1 MPKGKKL
8 KADFKPKAEV
18 VEEKKPV
25 IVVKTIPQILKVMLT
40 DVELQAVGQQ
50 MAEARNKQVGLEN
63 DLKTI
68 TQQHKAKI
76 QEQSSVIDSKSM
88 LLMAKYDYREVACT
102 ETYNYTTERVVVTR
116 NDTGET
122 VEDRRMTKSELEQL
136 PMNLD
141 ETSTTETEANN
152 GVQS

>member
-1 MPKGKKL
+1 MAKSKKL

-40 DVELQAVGQQ
+40 DAELQQVGQQ
-50 MAEARNKQVGLEN
+50 MAEARSKQVGLEN

-76 QEQSSVIDSKSM
+76 QEQSSIVDSKSM

-102 ETYNYTTERVVVTR
+102 EKYNYTTERVVVTR

-141 ETSTTETEANN
+141 EEPSKETEAGN

>member
-8 KADFKPKAEV
+8 KADFTHKAEV

-25 IVVKTIPQILKVMLT
+25 IVIKTIPQILKVMLT
-40 DVELQAVGQQ
+40 DAELQQVGQQ
-50 MAEARNKQVGLEN
+50 MAEARSKQVGLEN

-76 QEQSSVIDSKSM
+76 QEQSSVVDSKSM

-102 ETYNYTTERVVVTR
+102 EKYNYTTERVVVTR

-136 PMNLD
+136 PMNID
-141 ETSTTETEANN
+141 EEPKKETEADH

>member
-1 MPKGKKL
+1 MDKSKKL
-8 KADFKPKAEV
+8 KADFTPKAEV
-18 VEEKKPV
+18 AEEKKPV

-40 DVELQAVGQQ
+40 DAELQQVGQQ
-50 MAEARNKQVGLEN
+50 MAEARSKQVVLEN

-76 QEQSSVIDSKSM
+76 QEQSSVVDSKSM

-102 ETYNYTTERVVVTR
+102 EKYNYTTERVVVTR

-141 ETSTTETEANN
+141 EEPSNETEAGN